1 MPRISPMHVS
11 AVLRGGRGRADAG
24 KGEKETERQFGN
36 TESSTFGANAFI
48 QEFDQILPVKALCFY
63 SKKKICK
70 GILSL
75 RLGKHIFRKT
85 VTM

>member
-1 MPRISPMHVS
+1 MKASVQDLTHAHVS
-11 AVLRGGRGRADAG
+11 AVLRGGGGRADAG

-63 SKKKICK
+63 SKKKFAK
-70 GILSL
+70 EYF
-75 RLGKHIFRKT
+75 HY
-85 VTM
+85 V